1 MVTSCKKTSMHKHR
15 GSTTIVAWVVVVVCW
30 CGRRWPGCCTNCGRC
45 LLLLFF
51 VVLFLFL
58 FLLLYFS
65 IRVSI
70 SCTGLLQKHDE
81 KYWFHTPLM
90 KRRKQIVNEW
100 WHWFV
105 DGSLW
110 PIRSV
115 IESFSNSAGN
125 ATTTAAAPTKKR
137 RVTGKDLEDYQ
148 GYRLWVLDHQD
159 QVCHHL
165 GTFSHVWH
173 VPVKVW
179 CVQLYYRYHTGR
191 SCIGIY
197 RMSTARVVV
206 LGTPMTGTGY

>member
-1 MVTSCKKTSMHKHR
+1 MLR
-15 GSTTIVAWVVVVVCW
+15 GWWLLCDEMRTAMTGIFTLIVDVVVVV
-30 CGRRWPGCCTNCGRC
+30 
-45 LLLLFF
+45 F
-51 VVLFLFL
+51 VVVVCCRRCCCCIM
-58 FLLLYFS
+58 FS

-110 PIRSV
+110 PIRSL
-115 IESFSNSAGN
+115 IKSFSNSADN

-148 GYRLWVLDHQD
+148 GYRL
-159 QVCHHL
+159 
-165 GTFSHVWH
+165 
-173 VPVKVW
+173 
-179 CVQLYYRYHTGR
+179 
-191 SCIGIY
+191 
-197 RMSTARVVV
+197 
-206 LGTPMTGTGY
+206 

>member
-1 MVTSCKKTSMHKHR
+1 MLPVCCVIWVFTSF
-15 GSTTIVAWVVVVVCW
+15 VVVVV
-30 CGRRWPGCCTNCGRC
+30 
-45 LLLLFF
+45 F
-51 VVLFLFL
+51 VVVVCCRRCCCCIM
-58 FLLLYFS
+58 FS

-110 PIRSV
+110 PIRSL
-115 IESFSNSAGN
+115 IKSFSNSADN

-159 QVCHHL
+159 QA
-165 GTFSHVWH
+165 
-173 VPVKVW
+173 
-179 CVQLYYRYHTGR
+179 CVTTLVRSFMCGHSCVALYPSKYGVY
-191 SCIGIY
+191 SCT
-197 RMSTARVVV
+197 RT
-206 LGTPMTGTGY
+206 TGTGTHEGHALGSPMSTYIIHECMCTCTPGVSGYRITAGTGYQVPGLNCPN

>member
-1 MVTSCKKTSMHKHR
+1 M
-15 GSTTIVAWVVVVVCW
+15 
-30 CGRRWPGCCTNCGRC
+30 
-45 LLLLFF
+45 
-51 VVLFLFL
+51 
-58 FLLLYFS
+58 LLYFS

-90 KRRKQIVNEW
+90 KRRKQIVKEW

-148 GYRLWVLDHQD
+148 GYRL
-159 QVCHHL
+159 
-165 GTFSHVWH
+165 
-173 VPVKVW
+173 
-179 CVQLYYRYHTGR
+179 
-191 SCIGIY
+191 
-197 RMSTARVVV
+197 
-206 LGTPMTGTGY
+206 

>member
-1 MVTSCKKTSMHKHR
+1 LLHEWWLLFADVDGDDR
-15 GSTTIVAWVVVVVCW
+15 DVVLIVDVVC
-30 CGRRWPGCCTNCGRC
+30 CCCF
-45 LLLLFF
+45 LLFCF
-51 VVLFLFL
+51 CFCFY
-58 FLLLYFS
+58 FMLLYFS

-90 KRRKQIVNEW
+90 KRRKQIVKEW

-125 ATTTAAAPTKKR
+125 ATTTAAAAPTKKR

-148 GYRLWVLDHQD
+148 GYRL
-159 QVCHHL
+159 
-165 GTFSHVWH
+165 
-173 VPVKVW
+173 
-179 CVQLYYRYHTGR
+179 
-191 SCIGIY
+191 
-197 RMSTARVVV
+197 
-206 LGTPMTGTGY
+206 